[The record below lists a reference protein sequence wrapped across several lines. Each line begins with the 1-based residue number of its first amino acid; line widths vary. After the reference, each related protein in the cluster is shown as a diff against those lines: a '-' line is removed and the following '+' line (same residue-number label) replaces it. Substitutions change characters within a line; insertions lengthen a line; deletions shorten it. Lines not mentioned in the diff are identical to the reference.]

1 VCVGWGPHWVA
12 AAAAAAGSFTSF
24 CCWFPLL
31 LTYSLPYPLSPQRNA
46 RQANVA
52 GFVALAGPF
61 GGAVDALGAILGGQL
76 RLGVVSPLPA
86 DVVQGLGAGQ
96 PGALALLPYEEAFGS
111 KEPMLLRTG
120 SSGRNYSAAEL
131 AALLSDAGDAQGV
144 SALNDTS
151 VCVCGDVL
159 AVGCSIIDGA
169 AAMLCTG
176 ALNTLGTHA
185 PHTCPAHMP
194 RTHAPAPHT
203 CTCTARRRR
212 YSPRHTLHRPS
223 QQPHWSCLCTASMAL
238 AAQQP
243 APGHWRDPCGH
254 HGGVRQCCVLLAG
267 DVVMES

>member
-1 VCVGWGPHWVA
+1 M
-12 AAAAAAGSFTSF
+12 
-24 CCWFPLL
+24 
-31 LTYSLPYPLSPQRNA
+31 
-46 RQANVA
+46 
-52 GFVALAGPF
+52 
-61 GGAVDALGAILGGQL
+61 
-76 RLGVVSPLPA
+76 SPLPA

-169 AAMLCTG
+169 AAMLRTG

-185 PHTCPAHMP
+185 PHTCPPATHMHMH
-194 RTHAPAPHT
+194 RTQAALFPTSH
-203 CTCTARRRR
+203 
-212 YSPRHTLHRPS
+212 
-223 QQPHWSCLCTASMAL
+223 TASTLTAAPLELPVHCIYGSGSPTTRSWAL
-238 AAQQP
+238 EGP
-243 APGHWRDPCGH
+243 LRPPRGRPP
-254 HGGVRQCCVLLAG
+254 VLRVASRGRG
-267 DVVMES
+267 DGIVNLESLRLCSRWVWWGDSGPLYTTVWMYLSIVFLNVHCLVEFK